1 MGVLVGLFSCEL
13 LLDPDSEEPPDKLEI
28 ESLVSVDNR
37 SFDDDVEEDFGPELV
52 LAHEFVAEADVALEN
67 VVSSVL
73 IDFVEASLGTNSSV
87 DSAPED
93 DSEVDL
99 DEHGFDESSSGF
111 VVCDSAARK
120 ICSIILRAEAV
131 GEN

>member
-1 MGVLVGLFSCEL
+1 M
-13 LLDPDSEEPPDKLEI
+13 DPDSEEPPDKLEI